1 MLIEGVLEGN
11 VVIILLVVVEFVSS
25 YVTTYS
31 IWMSELVCSYIQCIL
46 SDDIIV
52 YCVLF
57 HRIWIKVVAQIYHL
71 QQVYIVPMSS

>member
-1 MLIEGVLEGN
+1 MW
-11 VVIILLVVVEFVSS
+11 LLYLWLLLSFVSS

-31 IWMSELVCSYIQCIL
+31 NWMSELVCSYIQCIL
-46 SDDIIV
+46 IDDIIV

-57 HRIWIKVVAQIYHL
+57 HRIRIKVVAQIYHL